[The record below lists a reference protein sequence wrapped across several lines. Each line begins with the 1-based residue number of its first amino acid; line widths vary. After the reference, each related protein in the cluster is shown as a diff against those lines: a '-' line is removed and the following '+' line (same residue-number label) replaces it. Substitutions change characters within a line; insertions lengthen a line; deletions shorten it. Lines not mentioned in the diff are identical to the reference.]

1 MIREFEGI
9 RPAIGD
15 ECFIADSAEII
26 GDVVIGKH
34 SSVWPMSVL
43 RGDVNRIRIGSHTN
57 IQDGSVLHVSHAG
70 EFNPQ
75 GAPLIV
81 GDRVTVGHQV
91 LLHACRIGN
100 ECLIGMGSIVM
111 DDCIVEDRVMI
122 GAGSLLPPG
131 KRLESG
137 YLYLGNP
144 CRRLRALSDRELE
157 YLAYSAEHYVQ
168 LKNRHLVNA
177 IQHQQ

>member
-9 RPAIGD
+9 RPTIGD

-26 GDVVIGKH
+26 GDVVIGEH

-43 RGDVNRIRIGSHTN
+43 RGDVNHIRIGNATN

-75 GAPLIV
+75 GAPLII

-100 ECLIGMGSIVM
+100 ECLIGMGSIIM
-111 DDCIVEDRVMI
+111 DDCIVEDRVMV

-144 CRRLRALSDRELE
+144 CRRLRALSDRELD
-157 YLAYSAEHYVQ
+157 YLAYSAEHYVR
-168 LKNRHLVNA
+168 LKDRHLINA